1 MQDEPIAE
9 AMQMELSAGHLTME
23 ISLNELM
30 RVGYG
35 LASPSRSGRGIPMRS
50 RQWGACHLCI

>member
-1 MQDEPIAE
+1 
-9 AMQMELSAGHLTME
+9 MELSAGHLTME